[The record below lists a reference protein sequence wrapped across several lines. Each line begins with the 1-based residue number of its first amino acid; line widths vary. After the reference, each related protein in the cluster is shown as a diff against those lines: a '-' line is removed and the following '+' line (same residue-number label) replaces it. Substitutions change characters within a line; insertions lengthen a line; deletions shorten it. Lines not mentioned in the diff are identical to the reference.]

1 MAVFVPLRDDED
13 RDPPPPGPVD
23 ELFDRPLSAEE
34 VTQTILRIEGEALEV
49 AEPVE
54 PEAADFALEPPRRFG
69 FVMGRFRRT
78 GMRLRLAAER
88 VDTPVDLREI
98 ADQHRVPTIL
108 GGHRAQDAG
117 QVVPR
122 AQDGGQ
128 NLRPGPDQHRKL
140 EVAEYVARGW
150 RPFDHGRFRHRLA
163 ARRSADT
170 RRRGRQW

>member
-13 RDPPPPGPVD
+13 RDPPPPGAVD

-98 ADQHRVPTIL
+98 ADQPAPGANDPRWAPCAGRGSSCPARAGWGAESQAWSGPAPKTGSCRVC
-108 GGHRAQDAG
+108 G
-117 QVVPR
+117 V
-122 AQDGGQ
+122 
-128 NLRPGPDQHRKL
+128 
-140 EVAEYVARGW
+140 
-150 RPFDHGRFRHRLA
+150 RLA
-163 ARRSADT
+163 AFR
-170 RRRGRQW
+170 